1 MLQINIDYE
10 KIAKQCIVEGDVRA
24 AQSVLDLIKAIL
36 RIEDTQFE
44 QTTETRDNWVL
55 ESDRLN
61 SSGSCIMG
69 EQQELL
75 KQ

>member
-1 MLQINIDYE
+1 M
-10 KIAKQCIVEGDVRA
+10 RS

-36 RIEDTQFE
+36 RIEDSQFD
-44 QTTETRDNWVL
+44 QTTEFKSIWVL

-75 KQ
+75 KQQMVLDAALCTERTMA